1 MKKGRIFFYNK
12 IDKKNKKDLIKIR
25 DDIRKIKIEEQKE
38 DNSVT
43 DDSNIMVLEP
53 VLKPKLKKKPP
64 KKLENVKL
72 YKPTKVEIEQE

>member
-1 MKKGRIFFYNK
+1 
-12 IDKKNKKDLIKIR
+12 
-25 DDIRKIKIEEQKE
+25 
-38 DNSVT
+38 
-43 DDSNIMVLEP
+43 MVLEP